1 MDRRAKGRDLHRGD
15 VRRLPRPSCCPQVRL
30 ARTVSGLATATG
42 LPTDVAA
49 TLAPLAHSD
58 SVLQS
63 GARGLVGLWRV
74 GPTDSGVQRAAAR
87 DSRLGPRS
95 RPR

>member
-1 MDRRAKGRDLHRGD
+1 MDRRAKGRDIHRGD
-15 VRRLPRPSCCPQVRL
+15 VRRRPRPSCCPQVRP

-58 SVLQS
+58 SVLHDNPLMTP
-63 GARGLVGLWRV
+63 R
-74 GPTDSGVQRAAAR
+74 PI
-87 DSRLGPRS
+87 RLALLDTVR
-95 RPR
+95 